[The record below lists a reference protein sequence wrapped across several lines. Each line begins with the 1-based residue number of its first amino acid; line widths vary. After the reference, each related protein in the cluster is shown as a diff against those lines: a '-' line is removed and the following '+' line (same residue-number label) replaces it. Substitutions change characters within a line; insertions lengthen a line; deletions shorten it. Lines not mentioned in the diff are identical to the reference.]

1 MRESDNSLDTDG
13 PRSFGRGVVRLL
25 LLVVAVVAL
34 FLLGQSMVHHRFFR
48 GGWMNQ
54 NDTIRP

>member
-1 MRESDNSLDTDG
+1 MTEPENSGDTEG
-13 PRSFGRGVVRLL
+13 SRTFGRGVVRLL
-25 LLVVAVVAL
+25 LLVVAVVGL
-34 FLLGQSMVHHRFFR
+34 FWLGQSMVHHRFFR